1 MDYQKQYK
9 AKYRADPANKEKERQ
24 YAKQWRE
31 ANASYINE
39 RIECSK
45 CGFEISRNSIYGHLK
60 TQRCM
65 ESHGEINK

>member
-9 AKYRADPANKEKERQ
+9 AKYRADPVNKEREKQ

-39 RIECSK
+39 KIKCSN
-45 CGFEISRNSIYGHLK
+45 CGSEISRNSLYCHLK
-60 TQRCM
+60 SKRCM
-65 ESHGEINK
+65 DNNG